1 MEAKLIYSKSQF
13 DMAVKFIAR
22 NNSYFLGQTDLIRT
36 RLIDSIM
43 SLAKSRSGSW
53 TQTMGFTILSYREDE
68 GIESDESYVR
78 IEIFVD
84 PALGLDH
91 TEDDYH
97 SEVIETDWYTFNNV
111 VILKVWQQKSV
122 QFAK

>member
-97 SEVIETDWYTFNNV
+97 SEVIETD
-111 VILKVWQQKSV
+111 
-122 QFAK
+122 